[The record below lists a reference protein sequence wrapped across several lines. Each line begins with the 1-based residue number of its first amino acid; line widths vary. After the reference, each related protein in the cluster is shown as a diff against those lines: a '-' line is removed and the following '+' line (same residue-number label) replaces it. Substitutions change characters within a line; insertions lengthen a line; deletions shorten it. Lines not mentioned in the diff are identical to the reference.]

1 VVLVVA
7 LVATGCGGSAKK
19 EKKDETSGQPPQTVS
34 YFHVEPGTAATLH
47 GKVTYRGPKP
57 LSTVISM
64 DAESACVHMHAGKPV
79 YDEQIVLGQ
88 GGGVANAFVYIKTGL
103 EGKKFELPKEPVVL
117 DQRGCMFAP
126 RVVGLQAGGSLAVRN
141 SDTIEHNV
149 HPAPKNNREWNE
161 GMSPGAPDVVHRFAR
176 QEVMIRVK
184 CNLHPWMRSWIA
196 VMEHPYFTV
205 TGPDGSFDLKN
216 VPPGDYTVAVWHEKL
231 GELAQSARFAPSSI
245 QSLNFTYDGDV
256 GGKGNR

>member
-1 VVLVVA
+1 M
-7 LVATGCGGSAKK
+7 
-19 EKKDETSGQPPQTVS
+19 
-34 YFHVEPGTAATLH
+34 EPGTAATLH

-57 LSTVISM
+57 LREVISM
-64 DAESACVHMHAGKPV
+64 DAESACVQMHAGKPV
-79 YDEQIVLGQ
+79 YDDQIVLGQ
-88 GGGVANAFVYIKTGL
+88 GGGVANVFVYIKTGL
-103 EGKKFELPKEPVVL
+103 EGKKFEPPKEQVVL
-117 DQRGCMFAP
+117 DQRGCMFVP
-126 RVVGLQAGGSLAVRN
+126 RVVGLQAGRSLAVRN
-141 SDTIEHNV
+141 SDAIVHNV

-205 TGPDGSFDLKN
+205 TGADGSFDLKN

-231 GELAQSARFAPSSI
+231 GELAQSAMFAPSSI
-245 QSLNFTYDGDV
+245 QSLNFTYDGD
-256 GGKGNR
+256 GKR